1 MSNPFFSVII
11 PAYNAEEWIRTGLDS
26 IMEQTFEDYELI
38 VVCDDCHDR
47 TAEIAREYTDKVIE
61 VGWHNCGMT
70 RNRGLDEATG
80 DWILWMDDDDQ
91 WNDDMAFRKIAQA
104 ILDYDQDFDVL
115 AFDFVFKGRGIA
127 RQGPE
132 RLYIAIWNKAW
143 KREFL
148 ERIGARF
155 PEVPH
160 SDDVGFAEATH
171 GRARFRFLHEVLY
184 YYNYLRIGSITYKLK
199 TGELKRLE
207 EMGLR

>member
-11 PAYNAEEWIRTGLDS
+11 PAYNAEERIRTGLDS

-104 ILDYDQDFDVL
+104 ILDNDQDFDVL

-132 RLYIAIWNKAW
+132 KKYIAIWNKAW

-171 GRARFRFLHEVLY
+171 GKARFRFLHEVLY

-207 EMGLR
+207 DMGLR